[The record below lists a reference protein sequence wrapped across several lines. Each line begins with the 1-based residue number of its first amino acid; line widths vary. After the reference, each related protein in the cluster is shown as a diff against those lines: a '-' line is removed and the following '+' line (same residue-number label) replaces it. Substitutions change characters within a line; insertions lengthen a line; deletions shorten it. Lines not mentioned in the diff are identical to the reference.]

1 MQRLLV
7 RPSGPLAGEVRI
19 GGAKN
24 SVLKLMAASLLAE
37 GTYELT
43 NVPGIADVGAMCEL
57 LAVMG
62 VVSHRSA
69 TTPDRLRLV
78 VPSEVVPEAPYEL
91 TERLR
96 ASIAVLGPLL
106 ARCGTARVS
115 LPGGDDFGGPRPID
129 MHVRGL
135 EALGATF
142 ELRHGE
148 LLASAVDGLRGADIT
163 LEFPSV
169 GATENIVMAAV
180 LAKGTTVLENAAR
193 EPEIVDLCR
202 FLEGMGARLEG
213 VGTPTLT
220 VHGTAATELTGTTHS
235 VVPDRLETATFLA
248 AVGVAGGELH
258 LAGARSEHLEMLLR
272 KVTDMGLSVTDSGT
286 GLWASSSGR
295 LRSVDI
301 ASLPYPGVATDYV
314 PMLAAMLA
322 VADGVGIITENLFAG
337 RFRYL
342 AELGRMGADVR
353 TDSHHA
359 VIRGVPRLS
368 GAPVRAHDIRAGA
381 ALVIAALAADGDT
394 VIADAHHLD
403 RGYTDLDGKLRAV
416 GADIVR
422 L

>member
-1 MQRLLV
+1 
-7 RPSGPLAGEVRI
+7 VRI

-43 NVPGIADVGAMCEL
+43 NVPGIADVGAMSEL

-69 TTPDRLRLV
+69 DTPDRLRLV
-78 VPSEVVPEAPYEL
+78 VPSDVVPEAPYEL
-91 TERLR
+91 AERLR

-148 LLASAVDGLRGADIT
+148 LLASAADGLRGADIT

-213 VGTPTLT
+213 VGTPTIT
-220 VHGTAATELTGTTHS
+220 VHGTSSSELTGTSHA

-258 LAGARSEHLEMLLR
+258 LAGARPEHLEMLLR

-286 GLWASSSGR
+286 GLWASSNGR
-295 LRSVDI
+295 LRSIDI

-314 PMLAAMLA
+314 PMLAAMLS

-403 RGYTDLDGKLRAV
+403 RGYTDLDGKLRSI